1 MEEGW
6 GRTATP
12 LMARDACALG
22 TCEEAGGACVLDSCN
37 YSKGL
42 VEIRL
47 EHMDDSLPFF
57 QMLPFSYSGIA
68 IMTGLYYLT

>member
-1 MEEGW
+1 M
-6 GRTATP
+6 
-12 LMARDACALG
+12 
-22 TCEEAGGACVLDSCN
+22 LDSCN

-42 VEIRL
+42 VEIWL

-68 IMTGLYYLT
+68 VMTGLYYLTRFKGKTIWCTHTISIEE